1 MALEWGGLA
10 SASIFNEI
18 DIYFSPS
25 WLPPHRS
32 LSHPPALF
40 SSPWRQG
47 CGAGASQ
54 CWEPPAPPKSCSW
67 GAGPLLGLGGT
78 RGEAGGGRGSPVP
91 SRGVTCILP
100 IPWGHGHGPAG
111 ASLRNLLVLGA
122 GGCVHAVLGAGWGP
136 FGSIPPPPNL
146 CPPARGWARSPRC
159 SGDRRAF
166 GEGAGGQKEFLG
178 VSPCWRCDRAQLRLL
193 DEQEAVGLPH
203 KQAQGITLTH
213 GAPAVPIAWGQRW
226 WGN

>member
-1 MALEWGGLA
+1 MLEPP
-10 SASIFNEI
+10 SAGNL
-18 DIYFSPS
+18 
-25 WLPPHRS
+25 LPP
-32 LSHPPALF
+32 LN
-40 SSPWRQG
+40 
-47 CGAGASQ
+47 
-54 CWEPPAPPKSCSW
+54 PAPGVQGPCSGW
-67 GAGPLLGLGGT
+67 GGT

-91 SRGVTCILP
+91 SSGVTCILP

-159 SGDRRAF
+159 YGDRRAF
-166 GEGAGGQKEFLG
+166 GEGAGGQKAFLG